1 MSKKVLN
8 CGCKQ
13 QQREPGKEE
22 KPPDSAIDVS
32 MNAFLLF
39 FLLEFT
45 GDFSTTVERPG
56 E

>member
-22 KPPDSAIDVS
+22 KPRDSVIDVS
-32 MNAFLLF
+32 MNALLLIF
-39 FLLEFT
+39 SLGFT
-45 GDFSTTVERPG
+45 GDFSTTVERLG